1 MFNVNNKYR
10 IESSISPKAE
20 MNQCETIEVL
30 VKEDRKFFQ
39 EQGNRDRKSES
50 SKANVKLFPCQDKA
64 NLTSTSSKLS
74 GFSLEVE
81 FSTYLID
88 FILPIYLCFNLN
100 YNCYYEPLC
109 SE

>member
-10 IESSISPKAE
+10 IESSISSRAE

-39 EQGNRDRKSES
+39 EQGNRDRKSKS
-50 SKANVKLFPCQDKA
+50 SNSNVKFFTSQDKT
-64 NLTSTSSKLS
+64 NLNSTSSQLS

-81 FSTYLID
+81 FSTYVILNLL
-88 FILPIYLCFNLN
+88 FIFV
-100 YNCYYEPLC
+100 
-109 SE
+109 

>member
-10 IESSISPKAE
+10 IESSISSRAE

-39 EQGNRDRKSES
+39 EQGNRDRKSKS
-50 SKANVKLFPCQDKA
+50 SNSNVKLFPSQDKT
-64 NLTSTSSKLS
+64 NLNSTSSQLS

-81 FSTYLID
+81 FSTYVIDLI
-88 FILPIYLCFNLN
+88 LSYLCYNLN

>member
-1 MFNVNNKYR
+1 
-10 IESSISPKAE
+10 

-50 SKANVKLFPCQDKA
+50 SKSNVKLFPCQDKA
-64 NLTSTSSKLS
+64 NLNSTSSQLS

-81 FSTYLID
+81 FSTYVIDLI
-88 FILPIYLCFNLN
+88 LSYLCYNLN